1 MVRHRTE
8 VPENV
13 SERFE
18 GSNPSLPAS
27 PWKDRDDAMSASN
40 VILMCPD
47 CNLEYDRRRQSILC
61 PHAIVV
67 PDEFSPNT
75 PRGKAGEAGEA
86 LPLMGFDG
94 VAMDGVDW
102 FWPGWL
108 ARGKTTN
115 LSGAGGSGK
124 GTFAAYLMA
133 CATGGRAWPDGRK
146 TDPCIAVVVSP
157 DDGLADTLKPRL
169 VHSGADMSLCRRVD
183 PVVVGA
189 GVPAIMNSIR
199 MDKDRAGIVV
209 IDMMQAGMAAG
220 TDGNSA
226 TDVVRHVAEF
236 NRLAEDIN
244 AACIVIHHV
253 NKWLRAKVTEGSLAN
268 LVRGSG
274 AWTDAARMVWLLTP
288 NENDSDFARVL
299 VRAKCNI
306 GGVRWYEGGYAVRS
320 RDIEFDGDND
330 RAGLTTVVDDVSYI
344 DGRAHEIFTEA
355 VTKADNDD
363 KAITR
368 QDTATD
374 ALMALLKPGKPVL
387 KQTAVAVL
395 SSDGHA
401 PRTIERAAQQLCHD
415 GRVIIRKPTPD
426 EFPGANRNA
435 AVWEGM

>member
-1 MVRHRTE
+1 M
-8 VPENV
+8 
-13 SERFE
+13 
-18 GSNPSLPAS
+18 
-27 PWKDRDDAMSASN
+27 
-40 VILMCPD
+40 
-47 CNLEYDRRRQSILC
+47 
-61 PHAIVV
+61 
-67 PDEFSPNT
+67 
-75 PRGKAGEAGEA
+75 
-86 LPLMGFDG
+86 
-94 VAMDGVDW
+94 
-102 FWPGWL
+102 
-108 ARGKTTN
+108 
-115 LSGAGGSGK
+115 
-124 GTFAAYLMA
+124 
-133 CATGGRAWPDGRK
+133 
-146 TDPCIAVVVSP
+146 VSP

-189 GVPAIMNSIR
+189 GIPAIMNSIR
-199 MDKDRAGIVV
+199 MDKDRAGLVV

-244 AACIVIHHV
+244 AAVHRDPPCQQVV
-253 NKWLRAKVTEGSLAN
+253 AKAKVTEGSLAN

-355 VTKADNDD
+355 VTKAD
-363 KAITR
+363 KRR
-368 QDTATD
+368 QGHHTAEHGNEPL
-374 ALMALLKPGKPVL
+374 AAFLRPGKPVL
-387 KQTAVAVL
+387 KQTAVAAL
-395 SSDGHA
+395 SSQGHA
-401 PRTIERAAQQLCHD
+401 PRTIERVAQHLSHK
-415 GRVIIRKPTPD
+415 RSIIIRKPNKG
-426 EFPGANRNA
+426 EFPDANRNA
-435 AVWEGM
+435 AVWEAM

>member
-1 MVRHRTE
+1 
-8 VPENV
+8 
-13 SERFE
+13 
-18 GSNPSLPAS
+18 
-27 PWKDRDDAMSASN
+27 
-40 VILMCPD
+40 
-47 CNLEYDRRRQSILC
+47 
-61 PHAIVV
+61 
-67 PDEFSPNT
+67 
-75 PRGKAGEAGEA
+75 
-86 LPLMGFDG
+86 
-94 VAMDGVDW
+94 MDGVDW
-102 FWPGWL
+102 LWPGWL
-108 ARGKTTN
+108 ARGKVTN

-124 GTFAAYLMA
+124 VTFAAHLMA

-183 PVVVGA
+183 PVVVAA

-199 MDKDRAGIVV
+199 MDKDRPGLVV

-226 TDVVRHVAEF
+226 TDVAQHVAGF
-236 NRLAEDIN
+236 NRHAEDTN
-244 AACIVIHHV
+244 AAVIVVHHV

-274 AWTDAARMVWLLTP
+274 AWTDSARMVWLLTP
-288 NENDSDFARVL
+288 NENDPDFARVL

-415 GRVIIRKPTPD
+415 GRIIIRKPTPD